1 MGLVGAPTAA
11 ATPAREPLALAGGPD
26 VAGAAILASPPASGE
41 RFLEEWKVAP
51 PRVRL
56 RPGRGERGCA
66 GTRKEDRRRR
76 ERKQL
81 DCWRPE

>member
-11 ATPAREPLALAGGPD
+11 ATPAREPLPLALAGGPD
-26 VAGAAILASPPASGE
+26 VAAILASPPASGE
-41 RFLEEWKVAP
+41 SFLEEWKVAP

-66 GTRKEDRRRR
+66 GRGAEGGGRW
-76 ERKQL
+76 KQL
-81 DCWRPE
+81 ETRMTE